1 MLVRENVG
9 KVAPFLSFYVRKLAS
24 FPHFPSRVNSFLV
37 RFNNF
42 VRHDVLIS
50 DTIVFTGGESEC
62 RKNKVA

>member
-9 KVAPFLSFYVRKLAS
+9 KVATFLFALRSE
-24 FPHFPSRVNSFLV
+24 NSQVSLTFHLGLIVLV
-37 RFNNF
+37 CLNNF